1 MDTIYHNI
9 LKEIRPTHAVIDL
22 AAIAH
27 NMAQI
32 RTRVGSRKIM
42 AIVKANAYGHG
53 ICEVTQKA
61 VRSGA
66 DYIGVGFLEEAL
78 FLRQEDIEAPI
89 LVMGGILGYQ
99 VKKFVQNDLEI
110 TVSSLELAHHIN
122 DEIKNQKARVHLK
135 IDTGMERIG
144 VTYKQAV
151 EFVRRVAMLPNIE
164 IVGLYSH
171 FATADEEN
179 LSFAH
184 TQFERYCEII
194 DALKKLGIEI
204 PIKHIANSGAV
215 MNLDSTYVDMVRPG
229 ISLYGMYPSRFVRRD
244 IQLQPAL
251 SLKSK
256 VVFIKRVPAGTGISY
271 GHKYIT
277 PQDCNIVT
285 VPIGYGDG
293 YTRLLTNKADVLIRG
308 KRYPVVGA
316 VCMDQLMV
324 NIGDDRVEIGDEVIL
339 IGRSGNEEITAMELA
354 EKIGSIPY
362 EITCMINARVPRIHI
377 HK

>member
-151 EFVRRVAMLPNIE
+151 EFVRRVAMLPHIE

-179 LSFAH
+179 LFFAH